1 MKYSQQEIL
10 KYLKSI
16 KSHFKQKGIEIV
28 ALFGSFANNTQNI
41 YSDIDIAIK
50 RDKNFFKNDKV
61 YNYFEVISQ
70 IKEQLNK
77 KFGKNIDIFDIDSKS
92 DFRQNITKEMV
103 YV

>member
-28 ALFGSFANNTQNI
+28 ALFGSFAKNTQTI
-41 YSDIDIAIK
+41 YSDIDIAIVK
-50 RDKNFFKNDKV
+50 DIEFIKQNGVYSYFNILNEIKTKLRDKFH
-61 YNYFEVISQ
+61 
-70 IKEQLNK
+70 
-77 KFGKNIDIFDIDSKS
+77 KNIDIFDLDSNSEFKS
-92 DFRQNITKEMV
+92 NIKKELI